1 MDPERTR
8 GVRRLIKATSNSC
21 EGLADAWRHEEA
33 FRSDVL
39 VALIGVP
46 VACWFGRTGAERAVL
61 IGSLLLVP
69 IVELLN
75 TAIEAAIDRIG
86 AELHLLSK
94 RAKDLSSAAVMLSWI
109 NVIAIWLAV
118 IVSRLIS

>member
-1 MDPERTR
+1 MDPERAR

-21 EGLADAWRHEEA
+21 EGLVDAWRHEEA
-33 FRSDVL
+33 FRSDIL
-39 VALIGVP
+39 VALVGVP
-46 VACWFGRTGAERAVL
+46 LACWFGQTGAERAVL

-75 TAIEAAIDRIG
+75 TAVEAAIDRIG
-86 AELHLLSK
+86 AELHILSK

-118 IVSRLIS
+118 VVSRIF